1 MRSTLVKICWPI
13 LRFFESDQVPANYK
27 KSHRVVLIVLGSL
40 FLFLSLVSFA
50 SGYVGGE
57 VGAIIPIAI
66 FAGVG
71 LVAIIVGT
79 LGSDGAVA
87 KIWGTG

>member
-1 MRSTLVKICWPI
+1 MRLFWPI
-13 LRFFESDQVPANYK
+13 LRLFESDQIPANYK
-27 KSHRVVLIVLGSL
+27 KSHRVVLIVVGSL
-40 FLFLSLVSFA
+40 FLFLSLVSLAF
-50 SGYVGGE
+50 GYTGGE
-57 VGAIIPIAI
+57 WGAIIPIAI
-66 FAGVG
+66 FSGVG